1 MNKAGPPNG
10 GDDKNGLNHEDKN
23 GEPRRS
29 APPAKLT
36 AVLLSKEPVNE
47 HKSASGFSARD
58 RDFDG
63 ANDEAMAI
71 RLASLEEEHRDLDA
85 AISSLELNSPYER
98 LTIARLKKKKLRLK
112 DLIQEVKDSML
123 PDIIA

>member
-1 MNKAGPPNG
+1 MSDAEPPIG
-10 GDDKNGLNHEDKN
+10 GDDD
-23 GEPRRS
+23 GEKPDPKRG

-36 AVLLSKEPVNE
+36 AVLLSKERE
-47 HKSASGFSARD
+47 SARGFPAHD
-58 RDFDG
+58 RDFNG

-71 RLASLEEEHRDLDA
+71 KLATLEEEHRDLDA
-85 AISSLELNSPYER
+85 AILALEINSPYER

-112 DLIQEVKDSML
+112 DQIKEIKDSML

>member
-1 MNKAGPPNG
+1 MDDGLPPENG
-10 GDDKNGLNHEDKN
+10 DE
-23 GEPRRS
+23 GELKPIAPRRGGERLS
-29 APPAKLT
+29 A
-36 AVLLSKEPVNE
+36 
-47 HKSASGFSARD
+47 HGFSAKD

-85 AISSLELNSPYER
+85 AITALEMNSPYER
-98 LTIARLKKKKLRLK
+98 LTIARLKKKKLALK
-112 DLIQEVKDSML
+112 DQIQEIKDSML